1 MIEKINTPNDL
12 KQLKINDLYL
22 VASQIRDIIID
33 VTSKNGGHL
42 ASSLGAV
49 ELILALHYV
58 FNTPKDKIVWDVGHQ
73 AYAHKII
80 TGRREQFK
88 TLRTYGGL
96 SGFPK
101 ITESE
106 YDTFNVG
113 HASTAIS
120 AALGMATANDLLKL
134 KSKVIAVIGDGAL
147 TSGITFEALNNA
159 GELDK
164 DLIVVLNDNKM
175 SISKS
180 LGAIST
186 YLAKRLTGPTYNTLR
201 REIEKAIKG
210 FPVLNEP
217 ALKLAKKIEESF
229 KFFSPGLLFEEF
241 GFKYFGPVD
250 GENIEDLVT
259 IFENVKN
266 LRGPIFVHIL
276 TKKGKGYKFAEENPS
291 KFHGIGPFDVKTGET
306 IEKNNRPTY
315 SSIFG
320 NSVIRIMQSNPKVVA
335 ISAAMLIGTGLEKAK
350 NNFPDRVFDV
360 GIAEQHAVTFA
371 GGLAI
376 SGMRPIVAI
385 YSTFLQRSYD
395 QIIHDIALQ
404 KLNVVFAIDRAGI
417 VGDDGETHQG
427 IFDVSYLNLVPN
439 MVITAPKDATELNDL
454 LNFAI
459 SNNFGPFAIRYPRG
473 ESVDFGEKF
482 VDSIE
487 FGKWQILKDSDFSD
501 VCIITYGSCVKYA
514 MQAASFLAEKGINLK
529 VINARFIKPFD
540 KDLFLNL
547 LKTSENIVII
557 EESTYIGSLGQNLIS
572 FAYLNKLDKYPKIA
586 HLALPDKFIEQGD
599 AEFLRQKYGLST
611 DNLITTVYSLLKQ

>member
-1 MIEKINTPNDL
+1 MIETINSPSDL
-12 KQLKINDLYL
+12 KKLKLKDLSNLANEIRQL
-22 VASQIRDIIID
+22 IIET
-33 VTSKNGGHL
+33 VSKNGGHL

-49 ELILALHYV
+49 ELTLALHYV

-73 AYAHKII
+73 TYAHKII
-80 TGRREQFK
+80 TGRRDQFK
-88 TLRTYGGL
+88 TLRTYGGI

-120 AALGMATANDLLKL
+120 AALGMTTAKDLLNTKE
-134 KSKVIAVIGDGAL
+134 KIIAVIGDGAL
-147 TSGITFEALNNA
+147 TSGITFEALNNS

-186 YLAKRLTGPTYNTLR
+186 YLTKRLTGPTYNTLR
-201 REIEKAIKG
+201 KEIEKAIKG

-276 TKKGKGYKFAEENPS
+276 TKKGKGYKYAEENPS
-291 KFHGIGPFDVKTGET
+291 KFHGIGPFDISTGQT
-306 IEKNNRPTY
+306 LEKNATQSY
-315 SSIFG
+315 SSVFG
-320 NSVIRIMQSNPKVVA
+320 ESVINIMQDNPKVVA

-350 NNFPDRVFDV
+350 NIFPDRVFDV

-376 SGMRPIVAI
+376 SGMKPIVAI

-439 MVITAPKDATELNDL
+439 MIITAPKDATELDAL
-454 LNFAI
+454 LKFAI
-459 SNNFGPFAIRYPRG
+459 NGNFGPFAIRYPRG
-473 ESVDFGEKF
+473 ESVNFGDGF
-482 VDSIE
+482 IDTIE
-487 FGKWQILKDSDFSD
+487 FGKWQVLNASDAND
-501 VCIITYGSCVKYA
+501 ICIIAYGNCIKYA
-514 MQAASFLAEKGINLK
+514 MQALEELKSNGINPHI
-529 VINARFIKPFD
+529 INARFIKPFD
-540 KDLFLNL
+540 TKMFSDILN
-547 LKTSENIVII
+547 TFNNIIIMEEN
-557 EESTYIGSLGQNLIS
+557 TYIGSLGQTLIYH
-572 FAYLNKLDKYPKIA
+572 AYLNSNGKYPKIK
-586 HLALPDKFIEQGD
+586 HIALPDAFIEQGD
-599 AEFLRQKYGLST
+599 SEFLRHKYFLSK
-611 DNLITTVYSLLKQ
+611 DNLIETIYNFLKK

>member
-1 MIEKINTPNDL
+1 MIETINSPSDL
-12 KQLKINDLYL
+12 KKLKLKDLSNLANEIRQL
-22 VASQIRDIIID
+22 IIET
-33 VTSKNGGHL
+33 VSKNGGHL

-49 ELILALHYV
+49 ELTLALHYV

-73 AYAHKII
+73 TYAHKII
-80 TGRREQFK
+80 TGRRDQFK
-88 TLRTYGGL
+88 TLRTYGGI

-120 AALGMATANDLLKL
+120 AALGMTTAKDLLNTKE
-134 KSKVIAVIGDGAL
+134 KIIAVIGDGAL
-147 TSGITFEALNNA
+147 TSGITFEALNNS

-186 YLAKRLTGPTYNTLR
+186 YLTKRLTGPTYNTLR
-201 REIEKAIKG
+201 KEIEKAIKG

-276 TKKGKGYKFAEENPS
+276 TKKGKGYKYAEENPS
-291 KFHGIGPFDVKTGET
+291 KFHGIGPFDISTGQ
-306 IEKNNRPTY
+306 ILEKSATQSY
-315 SSIFG
+315 SSVFG
-320 NSVIRIMQSNPKVVA
+320 ESVINIMQDNPKVVA

-350 NNFPDRVFDV
+350 NIFPDRVFDV

-376 SGMRPIVAI
+376 SGMKPIVAI

-439 MVITAPKDATELNDL
+439 MIITAPKDATELDAL
-454 LNFAI
+454 LKFAI
-459 SNNFGPFAIRYPRG
+459 NGNFGPFAIRYPRG
-473 ESVDFGEKF
+473 ESVNFGDGF
-482 VDSIE
+482 IDTIE
-487 FGKWQILKDSDFSD
+487 FGKWQVLNASDAND
-501 VCIITYGSCVKYA
+501 ICIIAYGNCIKYA
-514 MQAASFLAEKGINLK
+514 MQALEELKSNGINPHI
-529 VINARFIKPFD
+529 INARFIKPFD
-540 KDLFLNL
+540 TKMFSDILN
-547 LKTSENIVII
+547 TFNNIIIMEEN
-557 EESTYIGSLGQNLIS
+557 TCIGSLGQTLIYH
-572 FAYLNKLDKYPKIA
+572 AYLNSNGKYPKIK
-586 HLALPDKFIEQGD
+586 HIALPDAFIEQGD
-599 AEFLRQKYGLST
+599 SEFLRHKYFLSK
-611 DNLITTVYSLLKQ
+611 DNLIEKIYNLLKK

>member
-1 MIEKINTPNDL
+1 MIETINSPSDL
-12 KQLKINDLYL
+12 KKLKLKDLSNLANEIRQL
-22 VASQIRDIIID
+22 IIET
-33 VTSKNGGHL
+33 VSKNGGHL

-49 ELILALHYV
+49 ELTLALHYV

-73 AYAHKII
+73 TYAHKII
-80 TGRREQFK
+80 TGRRDQFK
-88 TLRTYGGL
+88 TLRTYGGI

-120 AALGMATANDLLKL
+120 AALGMTTAKDLLNTKE
-134 KSKVIAVIGDGAL
+134 KIIAVIGDGAL
-147 TSGITFEALNNA
+147 TSGITFEALNNS

-186 YLAKRLTGPTYNTLR
+186 YLTKRLTGPTYNTLR
-201 REIEKAIKG
+201 KEIEKAIKG

-276 TKKGKGYKFAEENPS
+276 TKKGKGYKYAEENPS
-291 KFHGIGPFDVKTGET
+291 KFHGIGPFDISTGQT
-306 IEKNNRPTY
+306 LEKNATQSY
-315 SSIFG
+315 SSVFG
-320 NSVIRIMQSNPKVVA
+320 ESVINIMQDNPKVVA

-350 NNFPDRVFDV
+350 NIFPDRVFDV

-376 SGMRPIVAI
+376 SGMKPIVAI

-439 MVITAPKDATELNDL
+439 MIITAPKDATELDAL
-454 LNFAI
+454 LKFAI
-459 SNNFGPFAIRYPRG
+459 NGNFGPFAIRYPRG
-473 ESVDFGEKF
+473 ESVNFEDGFI
-482 VDSIE
+482 DTIE
-487 FGKWQILKDSDFSD
+487 FGKWQVLNASDAND
-501 VCIITYGSCVKYA
+501 ICIIAYGNCIKYA
-514 MQAASFLAEKGINLK
+514 MQALEELKSNGINPHI
-529 VINARFIKPFD
+529 INALFIKPFD
-540 KDLFLNL
+540 TKMFSDILN
-547 LKTSENIVII
+547 TFNNIIIMEEN
-557 EESTYIGSLGQNLIS
+557 TYIGSLGQTLIYH
-572 FAYLNKLDKYPKIA
+572 AYLNSNGKYPKIK
-586 HLALPDKFIEQGD
+586 HIALPDAFIEQGD
-599 AEFLRQKYGLST
+599 SEFLRHKYFLSK
-611 DNLITTVYSLLKQ
+611 DNLIEKIYNLLKK

>member
-1 MIEKINTPNDL
+1 MIETINSPSDL
-12 KQLKINDLYL
+12 KKIKLKDLTI
-22 VASQIRDIIID
+22 VANQIRNIIID

-49 ELILALHYV
+49 ELTLALHYV
-58 FNTPKDKIVWDVGHQ
+58 FNAPKDKIVWDVGHQ

-101 ITESE
+101 ITESQ

-120 AALGMATANDLLKL
+120 AALGMTTAKDLLNTKE
-134 KSKVIAVIGDGAL
+134 KIIAVIGDGAL
-147 TSGITFEALNNA
+147 TSGITFEALNNS

-186 YLAKRLTGPTYNTLR
+186 YLTKRLTGPTYNALR
-201 REIEKAIKG
+201 REIERAIKG

-241 GFKYFGPVD
+241 GFKYFGPID

-266 LRGPIFVHIL
+266 LRGPVFVHVL

-291 KFHGIGPFDVKTGET
+291 KFHGIGPFDISTGQT
-306 IEKNNRPTY
+306 IETPKNPSY
-315 SSIFG
+315 SSVFG
-320 NSVIRIMQSNPKVVA
+320 NSVIDIMKENSKVVA

-350 NNFPDRVFDV
+350 NLFPERVFDV

-376 SGMRPIVAI
+376 SGIKPIVAI
-385 YSTFLQRSYD
+385 YSTFLQRAYD

-427 IFDVSYLNLVPN
+427 IFDISYLNLIPN
-439 MVITAPKDATELNDL
+439 MIISAPKDARELNSL
-454 LNFAI
+454 LKFAI
-459 SNNFGPFAIRYPRG
+459 DNNCGPFSIRYPRG
-473 ESVDFGEKF
+473 ESIDFGSALN
-482 VDSIE
+482 DPIE
-487 FGKWQILKDSDFSD
+487 LGKWQVLNNSETDDI
-501 VCIITYGSCVKYA
+501 CIITYGNCVKYS
-514 MQAASFLAEKGINLK
+514 MQSIPILQKKGVNPHI
-529 VINARFIKPFD
+529 VNARFIKPFD
-540 KDLFLNL
+540 EKMFVEILIRFKNIIIME
-547 LKTSENIVII
+547 EN
-557 EESTYIGSLGQNLIS
+557 TYIGSLGQSLL
-572 FAYLNKLDKYPKIA
+572 AYAYTHKENNKPKIE
-586 HLALPDKFIEQGD
+586 HIALPDAFIEQGEP
-599 AEFLRQKYGLST
+599 EFLRQKYGLSC
-611 DNLITTVYSLLKQ
+611 DNLTNKVYSLLEI

>member
-1 MIEKINTPNDL
+1 MIENINAPNDL
-12 KQLKINDLYL
+12 KQLKIKDLYV
-22 VASQIRDIIID
+22 VANEIRDIIID
-33 VTSKNGGHL
+33 ITSKNGGHL

-49 ELILALHYV
+49 ELTLALHYV

-73 AYAHKII
+73 AYAHKIV
-80 TGRREQFK
+80 TGRRDQFK

-101 ITESE
+101 INESE

-120 AALGMATANDLLKL
+120 AALGMATTNDLMKVN
-134 KSKVIAVIGDGAL
+134 SKVVAVIGDGAL

-164 DLIVVLNDNKM
+164 NLIVVLNDNKM

-186 YLAKRLTGPTYNTLR
+186 YLTKRLTGPTYNTLR

-266 LRGPIFVHIL
+266 LRGPVFVHVL

-291 KFHGIGPFDVKTGET
+291 KFHGIGPFDIKTGET
-306 IEKNNRPTY
+306 LEKNTRHSY

-320 NSVIRIMQSNPKVVA
+320 NSVINIMHSNPKVVA

-350 NNFPDRVFDV
+350 SNFPDRVFDV

-371 GGLAI
+371 GGLAV

-427 IFDVSYLNLVPN
+427 IFDISYLNLIPN
-439 MVITAPKDATELNDL
+439 MVITAPKDSTELDAL

-459 SNNFGPFAIRYPRG
+459 NNNFGPFAIRYPRG
-473 ESVDFGEKF
+473 ESVDFGEQF
-482 VDSIE
+482 ADSIE
-487 FGKWQILKDSDFSD
+487 FGKWQVLNNSNSSDIC
-501 VCIITYGSCVKYA
+501 VITYGNCIKYA
-514 MQAASFLAEKGINLK
+514 MQATSVLAQKGININL
-529 VINARFIKPFD
+529 VNARFIKPFD
-540 KDLFLNL
+540 TDLFLDI
-547 LKTSENIVII
+547 LKTFDNIIIMEEN
-557 EESTYIGSLGQNLIS
+557 TYIGSLGQYLIA
-572 FAYLNKLDKYPKIA
+572 FAYLNKLGNTPKIA
-586 HLALPDKFIEQGD
+586 HLALPDSFIEQGEP
-599 AEFLRQKYGLST
+599 EFLRQKYGLST
-611 DNLITTVYSLLKQ
+611 DNLIATVYSLLKK

>member
-1 MIEKINTPNDL
+1 MIENINAPNDL
-12 KQLKINDLYL
+12 KQLKIKDLYV
-22 VASQIRDIIID
+22 VASEIRDIIID

-49 ELILALHYV
+49 ELTLALHYV

-73 AYAHKII
+73 AYAHKIV
-80 TGRREQFK
+80 TGRRDQFK
-88 TLRTYGGL
+88 TLRTYAGL

-120 AALGMATANDLLKL
+120 AALGMATTNDLMKVN
-134 KSKVIAVIGDGAL
+134 SKVVAVIGDGAL

-164 DLIVVLNDNKM
+164 NLIVVLNDNKM

-186 YLAKRLTGPTYNTLR
+186 YLTKRLTGPTYNTLR

-266 LRGPIFVHIL
+266 LRGPVFVHVL

-291 KFHGIGPFDVKTGET
+291 KFHGIGPFDIKTGET
-306 IEKNNRPTY
+306 LEKNTRSSY

-320 NSVIRIMQSNPKVVA
+320 NSVINIMQSNPKVVA

-427 IFDVSYLNLVPN
+427 IFDISYLNLIPN
-439 MVITAPKDATELNDL
+439 MVITAPKDATELDAL

-459 SNNFGPFAIRYPRG
+459 NNNFGPFAIRYPRG
-473 ESVDFGEKF
+473 ESVDFGEQF
-482 VDSIE
+482 ADSIE
-487 FGKWQILKDSDFSD
+487 FGKWQVLNNSDPSD
-501 VCIITYGSCVKYA
+501 ICVITYGNCVKYA
-514 MQAASFLAEKGINLK
+514 MQATSILAERGINLNL
-529 VINARFIKPFD
+529 VNARFIKPFD
-540 KDLFLNL
+540 TGLFLNIL
-547 LKTSENIVII
+547 NTFDNIIIMEEN
-557 EESTYIGSLGQNLIS
+557 TYIGSLGQYLIA
-572 FAYLNKLDKYPKIA
+572 FAYLNKTGKTPKIV
-586 HLALPDKFIEQGD
+586 HLALPDSFIEQGEP
-599 AEFLRQKYGLST
+599 EFLRQKYGLST
-611 DNLITTVYSLLKQ
+611 DNLIATVYSLLKK

>member
-1 MIEKINTPNDL
+1 MIETINSPSDL
-12 KQLKINDLYL
+12 KKLKLKDLSVLAKEIRQLILET
-22 VASQIRDIIID
+22 V
-33 VTSKNGGHL
+33 SKNGGHL

-49 ELILALHYV
+49 ELTLALHYV

-73 AYAHKII
+73 SYAHKII
-80 TGRREQFK
+80 TGRRDQFK
-88 TLRTYGGL
+88 TLRTYGGI

-120 AALGMATANDLLKL
+120 AALGMTTAKDLLNTKE
-134 KSKVIAVIGDGAL
+134 KVIAVIGDGAL
-147 TSGITFEALNNA
+147 TSGITFEALNNS

-186 YLAKRLTGPTYNTLR
+186 YLTKRLTGPTYNTLR
-201 REIEKAIKG
+201 KEIEKAIKG

-241 GFKYFGPVD
+241 GFKYFGPID

-276 TKKGKGYKFAEENPS
+276 TKKGKGYKYAEENPS
-291 KFHGIGPFDVKTGET
+291 KFHGIGPFDISTGQT
-306 IEKNNRPTY
+306 LEKNATQSY
-315 SSIFG
+315 SSVFG
-320 NSVIRIMQSNPKVVA
+320 ESVINIMQDNPKVVA

-350 NNFPDRVFDV
+350 NIFPDRVFDV

-404 KLNVVFAIDRAGI
+404 KLNVVLLEMMAKLIRVFLM
-417 VGDDGETHQG
+417 
-427 IFDVSYLNLVPN
+427 YL
-439 MVITAPKDATELNDL
+439 I
-454 LNFAI
+454 
-459 SNNFGPFAIRYPRG
+459 
-473 ESVDFGEKF
+473 
-482 VDSIE
+482 
-487 FGKWQILKDSDFSD
+487 
-501 VCIITYGSCVKYA
+501 
-514 MQAASFLAEKGINLK
+514 
-529 VINARFIKPFD
+529 
-540 KDLFLNL
+540 
-547 LKTSENIVII
+547 
-557 EESTYIGSLGQNLIS
+557 
-572 FAYLNKLDKYPKIA
+572 
-586 HLALPDKFIEQGD
+586 
-599 AEFLRQKYGLST
+599 
-611 DNLITTVYSLLKQ
+611 

>member
-1 MIEKINTPNDL
+1 MIETINSPSDL
-12 KQLKINDLYL
+12 KKLKLKDLSNLANEIRQL
-22 VASQIRDIIID
+22 IIET
-33 VTSKNGGHL
+33 VSKNGGHL

-49 ELILALHYV
+49 ELTLALHYV

-73 AYAHKII
+73 TYAHKII
-80 TGRREQFK
+80 TGRRDQFK
-88 TLRTYGGL
+88 TLRTYGGI

-120 AALGMATANDLLKL
+120 AALGMTTAKDLLNTKE
-134 KSKVIAVIGDGAL
+134 KIIAVIGDGAL
-147 TSGITFEALNNA
+147 TSGITFEALNNS

-186 YLAKRLTGPTYNTLR
+186 YLTKRLTGPTYNTLR
-201 REIEKAIKG
+201 KEIEKAIKG

-276 TKKGKGYKFAEENPS
+276 TKKGKGYKYAEENPS
-291 KFHGIGPFDVKTGET
+291 KFHGIGPFDISTGQ
-306 IEKNNRPTY
+306 ILEKSATQSY
-315 SSIFG
+315 SSVFG
-320 NSVIRIMQSNPKVVA
+320 ESVINIMQDNPKVVA

-350 NNFPDRVFDV
+350 NIFPDRVFDV

-376 SGMRPIVAI
+376 SGMKPIVAI

-439 MVITAPKDATELNDL
+439 MIITAPKDATELDAL
-454 LNFAI
+454 LKFAI
-459 SNNFGPFAIRYPRG
+459 NGNFGPFAIRYPRG
-473 ESVDFGEKF
+473 ESVNFGYGF
-482 VDSIE
+482 IDTIE
-487 FGKWQILKDSDFSD
+487 FGKWQVLNASDAND
-501 VCIITYGSCVKYA
+501 ICIIAYGNCIKYA
-514 MQAASFLAEKGINLK
+514 MQALEELKSNGINPHI
-529 VINARFIKPFD
+529 INARFIKPFD
-540 KDLFLNL
+540 TKMFSDILN
-547 LKTSENIVII
+547 TFNNIIIMEEN
-557 EESTYIGSLGQNLIS
+557 TYIGSLGQTLIYH
-572 FAYLNKLDKYPKIA
+572 AYLNSNGKYPKIK
-586 HLALPDKFIEQGD
+586 HIALPDAFIEQGD
-599 AEFLRQKYGLST
+599 SEFLRHKYFLSK
-611 DNLITTVYSLLKQ
+611 DNLIETIYNLLKK

>member
-1 MIEKINTPNDL
+1 MIETINSPNDL
-12 KQLKINDLYL
+12 KKIKLKDLT
-22 VASQIRDIIID
+22 VIAGQIRNIIID

-49 ELILALHYV
+49 ELTLALHYV
-58 FNTPKDKIVWDVGHQ
+58 FNVPKDKIVWDVGHQ

-101 ITESE
+101 ITESQ
-106 YDTFNVG
+106 YDAFNVG

-120 AALGMATANDLLKL
+120 AALGMTTAKDLLNTKE
-134 KSKVIAVIGDGAL
+134 KIIAVIGDGAL
-147 TSGITFEALNNA
+147 TSGITFEALNNS

-186 YLAKRLTGPTYNTLR
+186 YLTKRLTGPTYNTLR
-201 REIEKAIKG
+201 REIERAIKG

-241 GFKYFGPVD
+241 GFKYFGPID
-250 GENIEDLVT
+250 GENIEDLVK

-266 LRGPIFVHIL
+266 LRGPVFVHVL

-291 KFHGIGPFDVKTGET
+291 KFHGIGPFDIATGQT
-306 IEKNNRPTY
+306 IETPKSPSY
-315 SSIFG
+315 SSVFG
-320 NSVIRIMQSNPKVVA
+320 NRVIDIMKDNPKVVA

-350 NNFPDRVFDV
+350 NLFPERVFDV

-376 SGMRPIVAI
+376 SGIKPIVAI
-385 YSTFLQRSYD
+385 YSTFLQRAYD

-427 IFDVSYLNLVPN
+427 IFDVSYLNLIPN
-439 MVITAPKDATELNDL
+439 MIITAPKDARELDAL
-454 LNFAI
+454 LRFAI
-459 SNNFGPFAIRYPRG
+459 DNNCGPFSIRYPRG
-473 ESVDFGEKF
+473 ESIDFGNALAKP
-482 VDSIE
+482 IE
-487 FGKWQILKDSDFSD
+487 LGKWQVLNNSVTNDI
-501 VCIITYGSCVKYA
+501 CIITYGNCVKYS
-514 MQAASFLAEKGINLK
+514 MQSIPILQKKGINPYI
-529 VINARFIKPFD
+529 VNARFIKPFD
-540 KDLFLNL
+540 EKMFIEILSRFKNIIIME
-547 LKTSENIVII
+547 EN
-557 EESTYIGSLGQNLIS
+557 TYIGSLGQNLI
-572 FAYLNKLDKYPKIA
+572 AYAYAHSENNKPKIE
-586 HLALPDKFIEQGD
+586 HIALPDTFIEQGES
-599 AEFLRQKYGLST
+599 EFLRQKYDLSC
-611 DNLITTVYSLLKQ
+611 DNLTSKACSLLER

>member
-1 MIEKINTPNDL
+1 MIETINSPNDL
-12 KQLKINDLYL
+12 KKVKLKDLT
-22 VASQIRDIIID
+22 VIADQIRNIIID

-42 ASSLGAV
+42 ASSLGAI
-49 ELILALHYV
+49 ELTLALHYV

-80 TGRREQFK
+80 TGRREQFR

-120 AALGMATANDLLKL
+120 AALGMTTAKDLLNTKE
-134 KSKVIAVIGDGAL
+134 KVIAVIGDGAL
-147 TSGITFEALNNA
+147 TSGITFEALNNS

-186 YLAKRLTGPTYNTLR
+186 YLTKRLTGPTYNTLR
-201 REIEKAIKG
+201 REIERAIKG

-266 LRGPIFVHIL
+266 LRGPVFVHVL

-291 KFHGIGPFDVKTGET
+291 KFHGIGPFDVSTGQT
-306 IEKNNRPTY
+306 LEKAKSPSY
-315 SSIFG
+315 SSVFG
-320 NSVIRIMQSNPKVVA
+320 NSIIDIMKDKPKVVA

-350 NNFPDRVFDV
+350 NLFPERVFDV

-376 SGMRPIVAI
+376 SGIKPIVAI
-385 YSTFLQRSYD
+385 YSTFLQRAYD

-404 KLNVVFAIDRAGI
+404 KLNVVFAIDRAGV

-427 IFDVSYLNLVPN
+427 IFDISYLNLVPN
-439 MVITAPKDATELNDL
+439 MIITAPKDARELDALLRFSVDND
-454 LNFAI
+454 
-459 SNNFGPFAIRYPRG
+459 FGPFSIRYPRG
-473 ESVDFGEKF
+473 ESVDFGEQF
-482 VDSIE
+482 IDTIE
-487 FGKWQILKDSDFSD
+487 FGKWQVLNDTESCDI
-501 VCIITYGSCVKYA
+501 CIISYGNCVKYS
-514 MQAASFLAEKGINLK
+514 MQSIPILQEKEINPFI
-529 VINARFIKPFD
+529 VNARFIKPFD
-540 KDLFLNL
+540 DKMFNEILNRF
-547 LKTSENIVII
+547 KNIIIMEEN
-557 EESTYIGSLGQNLIS
+557 TYIGSLGQNLITY
-572 FAYLNKLDKYPKIA
+572 AYTHYENHKSKIE
-586 HLALPDKFIEQGD
+586 HIALPDAFLEQGES
-599 AEFLRQKYGLST
+599 EFLRKKYSLSC
-611 DNLITTVYSLLKQ
+611 DNLINKVYTLLGR

>member
-1 MIEKINTPNDL
+1 MIETINSPSDL
-12 KQLKINDLYL
+12 KKLKLKDLSNLANEIRQL
-22 VASQIRDIIID
+22 IIET
-33 VTSKNGGHL
+33 VSKNGGHL

-49 ELILALHYV
+49 ELTLALHYV

-73 AYAHKII
+73 TYAHKII
-80 TGRREQFK
+80 TGRRDQFK
-88 TLRTYGGL
+88 TLRTYGGI

-120 AALGMATANDLLKL
+120 AALGMTTAKDLLNTKE
-134 KSKVIAVIGDGAL
+134 KIIAVIGDGAL
-147 TSGITFEALNNA
+147 TSGITFEALNNS

-186 YLAKRLTGPTYNTLR
+186 YLTKRLTGPTYNTLR
-201 REIEKAIKG
+201 KEIEKAIKG

-276 TKKGKGYKFAEENPS
+276 TKKGKGYKYAEENPS
-291 KFHGIGPFDVKTGET
+291 KFHGIGPFDISTGQT
-306 IEKNNRPTY
+306 LEKNATQSY
-315 SSIFG
+315 SSVFG
-320 NSVIRIMQSNPKVVA
+320 ESVINIMQDNPKVVA

-350 NNFPDRVFDV
+350 NIFPDRVFDV

-376 SGMRPIVAI
+376 SGMKPIVAI

-439 MVITAPKDATELNDL
+439 MIITAPKDATELDAL
-454 LNFAI
+454 LKFAI
-459 SNNFGPFAIRYPRG
+459 NGNFGPFAIRYPRG
-473 ESVDFGEKF
+473 ESVNFGDGF
-482 VDSIE
+482 IDTIE
-487 FGKWQILKDSDFSD
+487 FGKWQVLNASDAND
-501 VCIITYGSCVKYA
+501 ICIIAYGNCIKYA
-514 MQAASFLAEKGINLK
+514 MQALEELKSNGINPHI
-529 VINARFIKPFD
+529 INARFIKPFD
-540 KDLFLNL
+540 TKMFSDILN
-547 LKTSENIVII
+547 TFNNIIIMEEN
-557 EESTYIGSLGQNLIS
+557 TYIGSLGQTLIYH
-572 FAYLNKLDKYPKIA
+572 AYLNSNGKYPKIK
-586 HLALPDKFIEQGD
+586 HIALPDAFIEQGD
-599 AEFLRQKYGLST
+599 SEFLRHKYFLSK
-611 DNLITTVYSLLKQ
+611 DNLIEKIYNLLKK

>member
-1 MIEKINTPNDL
+1 MIETINSPSDL
-12 KQLKINDLYL
+12 KKLKLKDLSNLANEIRQL
-22 VASQIRDIIID
+22 IIET
-33 VTSKNGGHL
+33 VSKNGGHL

-49 ELILALHYV
+49 ELTLALHYV

-73 AYAHKII
+73 TYAHKII
-80 TGRREQFK
+80 TGRRDQFK
-88 TLRTYGGL
+88 TLRTYGGI

-120 AALGMATANDLLKL
+120 AALGMTTAKDLLNTKE
-134 KSKVIAVIGDGAL
+134 KIIAVIGDGAL
-147 TSGITFEALNNA
+147 TSGITFEALNNS

-186 YLAKRLTGPTYNTLR
+186 YLTKRLTGPTYNTLR
-201 REIEKAIKG
+201 KEIEKAIKG

-276 TKKGKGYKFAEENPS
+276 TKKGKGYKYAEENPS
-291 KFHGIGPFDVKTGET
+291 KFHGIGPFDISTGQT
-306 IEKNNRPTY
+306 LEKSATQSY
-315 SSIFG
+315 SSVFG
-320 NSVIRIMQSNPKVVA
+320 ESVINIMQDNPKVVA

-350 NNFPDRVFDV
+350 NIFPDRVFDV

-376 SGMRPIVAI
+376 SGMKPIVAI

-439 MVITAPKDATELNDL
+439 MIITAPKDATELDAL
-454 LNFAI
+454 LKFAI
-459 SNNFGPFAIRYPRG
+459 NGNFGPFAIRYPRG
-473 ESVDFGEKF
+473 ESVNFGYGF
-482 VDSIE
+482 IDTIE
-487 FGKWQILKDSDFSD
+487 FGKWQVLNASDAND
-501 VCIITYGSCVKYA
+501 ICIIAYGNCIKYA
-514 MQAASFLAEKGINLK
+514 MQALEELKSNGINPHI
-529 VINARFIKPFD
+529 INARFIKPFD
-540 KDLFLNL
+540 TKMFSDILN
-547 LKTSENIVII
+547 TFNNIIIMEEN
-557 EESTYIGSLGQNLIS
+557 TYIGSLGQTLIYH
-572 FAYLNKLDKYPKIA
+572 AYLNSNGKYPKIK
-586 HLALPDKFIEQGD
+586 HIALPDAFIEQGD
-599 AEFLRQKYGLST
+599 SEFLRHKYFLSK
-611 DNLITTVYSLLKQ
+611 DNLIETIYNLLKK

>member
-1 MIEKINTPNDL
+1 MIETINSPSDL
-12 KQLKINDLYL
+12 KKLKLKDLSNLANEIRQL
-22 VASQIRDIIID
+22 IIET
-33 VTSKNGGHL
+33 VSKNGGHL

-49 ELILALHYV
+49 ELTLALHYV

-73 AYAHKII
+73 TYAHKII
-80 TGRREQFK
+80 TGRRDQFK
-88 TLRTYGGL
+88 TLRTYGGI

-120 AALGMATANDLLKL
+120 AALGMTTAKDLLNTKE
-134 KSKVIAVIGDGAL
+134 KIIAVIGDGAL
-147 TSGITFEALNNA
+147 TSGITFEALNNS

-186 YLAKRLTGPTYNTLR
+186 YLTKRLTGPTYNTLR
-201 REIEKAIKG
+201 KEIEKAIKG

-276 TKKGKGYKFAEENPS
+276 TKKGKGYKYAEENPS
-291 KFHGIGPFDVKTGET
+291 KFHGIGPFDISTGQ
-306 IEKNNRPTY
+306 ILEKSATQSY
-315 SSIFG
+315 SSVFG
-320 NSVIRIMQSNPKVVA
+320 ESVINIMQDNPKVVA

-350 NNFPDRVFDV
+350 NIFPDRVFDV

-376 SGMRPIVAI
+376 SGMKPIVAI

-439 MVITAPKDATELNDL
+439 MIITAPKDATELDAL
-454 LNFAI
+454 LKFAI
-459 SNNFGPFAIRYPRG
+459 NGNFGPFAIRYPRG
-473 ESVDFGEKF
+473 ESVNFGDGF
-482 VDSIE
+482 IDTIE
-487 FGKWQILKDSDFSD
+487 FGKWQVLNASDAND
-501 VCIITYGSCVKYA
+501 ICIIAYGNCIKYA
-514 MQAASFLAEKGINLK
+514 MQALEELKSNGINPHI
-529 VINARFIKPFD
+529 INARFIKPFD
-540 KDLFLNL
+540 TKMFSDILN
-547 LKTSENIVII
+547 TFNNIIIMEEN
-557 EESTYIGSLGQNLIS
+557 TYIGSLGQTLIYH
-572 FAYLNKLDKYPKIA
+572 AYLNSNGKYPKIK
-586 HLALPDKFIEQGD
+586 HIALPDAFIEQGD
-599 AEFLRQKYGLST
+599 SEFLRHKYFLSK
-611 DNLITTVYSLLKQ
+611 DNLIEKIYNLLKK

>member
-1 MIEKINTPNDL
+1 MIETINSPSDL
-12 KQLKINDLYL
+12 KKLKLKDLSNLANEIRQL
-22 VASQIRDIIID
+22 IIET
-33 VTSKNGGHL
+33 VSKNGGHL

-49 ELILALHYV
+49 ELTLALHYV

-73 AYAHKII
+73 TYAHKII
-80 TGRREQFK
+80 TGRRDQFK
-88 TLRTYGGL
+88 TLRTYGGI

-120 AALGMATANDLLKL
+120 AALGMTTAKDLLNTKE
-134 KSKVIAVIGDGAL
+134 KIIAVIGDGAL
-147 TSGITFEALNNA
+147 TSGITFEALNNS

-186 YLAKRLTGPTYNTLR
+186 YLTKRLTGPTYNTLR
-201 REIEKAIKG
+201 KEIEKAIKG

-276 TKKGKGYKFAEENPS
+276 TKKGKGYKYAEENPS
-291 KFHGIGPFDVKTGET
+291 KFHGIGPFDISTGQ
-306 IEKNNRPTY
+306 ILEKSATQSY
-315 SSIFG
+315 SSVFG
-320 NSVIRIMQSNPKVVA
+320 ESVINIMQDNPKVVA

-350 NNFPDRVFDV
+350 NIFPDRVFDV

-376 SGMRPIVAI
+376 SGMKPIVAI

-439 MVITAPKDATELNDL
+439 MIITAPKDATELDAL
-454 LNFAI
+454 LKFAI
-459 SNNFGPFAIRYPRG
+459 NGNFGPFAIRYPRG
-473 ESVDFGEKF
+473 ESVNFGDEF
-482 VDSIE
+482 IDTIE
-487 FGKWQILKDSDFSD
+487 FGKWQVLNASDAND
-501 VCIITYGSCVKYA
+501 ICIIAYGNCIKYA
-514 MQAASFLAEKGINLK
+514 MQALEELKSNGINPHI
-529 VINARFIKPFD
+529 INARFIKPFD
-540 KDLFLNL
+540 TKMFSDILN
-547 LKTSENIVII
+547 TFNNIIIMEEN
-557 EESTYIGSLGQNLIS
+557 TYIGSLGQTLIYH
-572 FAYLNKLDKYPKIA
+572 AYLNSNGKYPKIK
-586 HLALPDKFIEQGD
+586 HIALPDAFIEQGD
-599 AEFLRQKYGLST
+599 SEFLRHKYFLSK
-611 DNLITTVYSLLKQ
+611 DNLIETIYNLLKK